1 MELVQIL
8 KAIADENRLR
18 ILNLLRQEPLCV
30 CEIETIL
37 EINQSNV
44 SRHLQKLLN
53 THLIA
58 RDKKSQWVYYRID
71 DRVHLQY
78 PFISEIFNGQL
89 DQIESIRKDQERFS
103 LYKQNGMNCE
113 QIEQN

>member
-1 MELVQIL
+1 MNRGVMMELVQIL

-30 CEIETIL
+30 CEIET
-37 EINQSNV
+37 
-44 SRHLQKLLN
+44 